1 MKILVVDDDPQIL
14 ALTSAVL
21 ESGGYET
28 IEASTG
34 KDALE
39 AVARARPDLVL
50 LDVVLPDMSGFEVCK
65 QIKSDPALRRIFV
78 AFHSGISTSSQ
89 AQTAGLD
96 IGADGY
102 IVKGI
107 PNNELLARVNSLLR
121 IKKAEDALQLAHDEL
136 DQRVKERTAE
146 LLAANQRL
154 VASEKALLERLR
166 FETLLADL
174 SARFV
179 NLAPRQM
186 DSQIEDAQ
194 RRVCEFLGLDRSML
208 WQSSGEDAAAPMRL
222 THVYQSS
229 GVPPPKGLEEELFFP
244 GHRGEFCAVKRSLF

>member
-1 MKILVVDDDPQIL
+1 MNRKPVTANQWSVPVVHTRLTMVPALSSTRKRNAARKGRKNIYRLVDYPKSGQMKILVVDDDPHIFE
-14 ALTSAVL
+14 LTSAVL
-21 ESGGYET
+21 ASGGYDV

-39 AVARARPDLVL
+39 AVARAHPDLVV

-65 QIKSDPALRRIFV
+65 QIKSDPALRRTFV
-78 AFHSGISTSSQ
+78 ALHSGISTSSQ

-107 PNNELLARVNSLLR
+107 PANELLARVNSLVR
-121 IKKAEDALQLAHDEL
+121 IKKAEDALQRAHDEL

-154 VASEKALLERLR
+154 VASEKSLLERLR
-166 FETLLADL
+166 FERLLSEL
-174 SARFV
+174 SARV
-179 NLAPRQM
+179 VYVVA
-186 DSQIEDAQ
+186 SA
-194 RRVCEFLGLDRSML
+194 RSTGK
-208 WQSSGEDAAAPMRL
+208 SGMR
-222 THVYQSS
+222 
-229 GVPPPKGLEEELFFP
+229 
-244 GHRGEFCAVKRSLF
+244 